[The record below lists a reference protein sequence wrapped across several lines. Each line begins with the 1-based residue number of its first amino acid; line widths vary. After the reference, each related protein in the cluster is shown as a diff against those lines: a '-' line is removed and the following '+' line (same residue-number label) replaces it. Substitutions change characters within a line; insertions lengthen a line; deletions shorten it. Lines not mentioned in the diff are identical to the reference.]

1 MKWWTDWRFPA
12 LVFILLLPG
21 IFWGLPSAI
30 SVQVDS
36 PVPLGSLLF
45 FADRRPTVNTT
56 YPAFHELLL
65 LPFYGA
71 AIAFYWLL
79 GGISSI
85 SSSWPYGFRN
95 VTALFSSLTILTN
108 LLSAVMAATMI
119 RFILPMVRQYRPWIW
134 FGVFCAA
141 FNSVFVYYGRT
152 GNLDLPYNFWCVA
165 AMFFLW
171 RFLDPPTELAT
182 GSVRS
187 LLFAAAAAA
196 FAIGSKDQAAGPIL
210 GMGLALLLLSKQPW
224 PVRIR
229 HGAIFG
235 AAVLAVYAVTAILP
249 HPARWVEHVRFVTSP
264 HAPTPIP
271 ATLYG
276 QVLIFQHTLRRL
288 IDVYTVPGLL
298 LAAIGGWIL
307 FRQETRK
314 FWFLVLPCLT
324 YYGLIIAK
332 TRVAYPR
339 FMLTFLLVYVV
350 FSIYGAGATADWL
363 SARHHL
369 GRRAWVGLLL
379 LFLAWRLVYGYVPV
393 TYAQVF
399 DIRRQV
405 AAELPNYLPPGSP
418 LLLSR
423 MQGGNLPGAGI
434 YENYRLMLV
443 PGDALV
449 PSSRHAAST
458 LSPFDPNVQ
467 FLLQG
472 TGGAGLPWHKPV
484 PAPAVPVAPVHEW
497 RYPDWIR
504 ENLIVPCFYEYYL
517 FQRTGPVPL
526 DYVFREADL
535 PDNPG

>member
-12 LVFILLLPG
+12 LVFVLLLPG

-45 FADRRPTVNTT
+45 FADRRPSINNI
-56 YPAFHELLL
+56 YPAFHQLLL

-71 AIAFYWLL
+71 AIACYWLA

-85 SSSWPYGFRN
+85 TSSWPYGFRS
-95 VTALFSSLTILTN
+95 VTGLFSSFTIITN
-108 LLSAVMAATMI
+108 LVSAIMATVLI
-119 RFILPMVRQYRPWIW
+119 RFTLPLVRLHRPWIW
-134 FGVFCAA
+134 FGVLCAA
-141 FNSVFVYYGRT
+141 FNCVFIYYGRT
-152 GNLDLPYNFWCVA
+152 GNLDLPYNFWCAA
-165 AMFFLW
+165 AMVSLW
-171 RFLDPPTELAT
+171 RFLDQTAGSIRPLLLA
-182 GSVRS
+182 GI
-187 LLFAAAAAA
+187 AAAL
-196 FAIGSKDQAAGPIL
+196 AIGSKDQAAGPVL
-210 GMGLALLLLSKQPW
+210 GMGLALLFLSKQPW
-224 PVRIR
+224 GSRIR
-229 HGAIFG
+229 HGVIFS
-235 AAVLAVYAVTAILP
+235 AVILAVYAITAILP

-271 ATLYG
+271 ATLFG
-276 QVLIFQHTLRRL
+276 QVLILQHTLRRL
-288 IDVYTVPGLL
+288 IDVYTIPGLL
-298 LAAIGGWIL
+298 LAAVGAWTAY
-307 FRQETRK
+307 RQEHRK
-314 FWFLVLPCLT
+314 FWFLMLPSFA
-324 YYGLIIAK
+324 YYGLVIAK

-339 FMLTFLLVYVV
+339 FMLTFLVPYIV
-350 FSIYGAGATADWL
+350 FSIYGAGAVSEWL
-363 SARHHL
+363 AARHRI
-369 GRRAWVGLLL
+369 GRTAWVTLLWA
-379 LFLAWRLVYGYVPV
+379 FLAWRLLYGYAPV

-405 AAELPNYLPPGSP
+405 AAELPGYVAPGSP

-449 PSSRHAAST
+449 PPSRHAAST
-458 LSPFDPNVQ
+458 LYPYDPNVQ

-484 PAPAVPVAPVHEW
+484 PFPSVPVAPVREW

-517 FQRTGPVPL
+517 FRRTGPVPEG
-526 DYVFREADL
+526 YIQKEADL